1 MKRHVLS
8 VISYLHGSVE
18 GIDNKKLAHL
28 CITEGSR
35 YTENP
40 IKNRYEDRNIPSSE
54 EWNKVFENIQYQ
66 YMEFFKK
73 RLELTEHWAHIHKK
87 NESTNKH
94 NHVDIN
100 SYSDVSGVYYV
111 QIPKDSG
118 KLMLE
123 YNINQY
129 QTGDCSV
136 EPVVGDFYMFP
147 STLNHWVTKNLGD
160 DLRVSISFNAN
171 VFYTTPEEPGDL
183 KFDL

>member
-1 MKRHVLS
+1 MFGCVPCGTPK
-8 VISYLHGSVE
+8 
-18 GIDNKKLAHL
+18 
-28 CITEGSR
+28 
-35 YTENP
+35 
-40 IKNRYEDRNIPSSE
+40 
-54 EWNKVFENIQYQ
+54 
-66 YMEFFKK
+66 
-73 RLELTEHWAHIHKK
+73 
-87 NESTNKH
+87 
-94 NHVDIN
+94 N
-100 SYSDVSGVYYV
+100 SYANVSGVYYV